1 MLQPRGRRAT
11 RLVVLAAGAAVLLS
25 GCSSEVQRGFLPGYD
40 DGPVTNQTDRIT
52 SLWTGSWIAALAVGL
67 ITWGLIIWS
76 VIVYRKRKDDD
87 TLPVQTRYH
96 VPLEIMYVVLPIFMV
111 GGLYF
116 FTARDMSEIQD
127 TSATPDVTIEV
138 IGQRWSWTF
147 NYLDSDVWDAGEH
160 VAEPGSVQLGDPE
173 LPTLYLP
180 EGERVELVLESR
192 DVIHSFWVPA
202 FLYKKD
208 MIPGRTNTFQIVP
221 ERAGMYLGKCAELC
235 GENHAGMLFQVSVV
249 SPEEYEAHMAD
260 LAASGQTGRLGT
272 ELDPHDPNAVVT
284 SEEG

>member
-1 MLQPRGRRAT
+1 M
-11 RLVVLAAGAAVLLS
+11 AAGAAILLS
-25 GCSSEVQRGFLPGYD
+25 GCSAEAQRGFLPGYD
-40 DGPVTNQTDRIT
+40 DGQVTNQTERIT
-52 SLWTGSWIAALAVGL
+52 NLWTGSWVAALAVGL

-111 GGLYF
+111 GGLYYW
-116 FTARDMSEIQD
+116 TARDMSEIQD
-127 TSATPDVTIEV
+127 TSQTPDVTIEV
-138 IGQRWSWTF
+138 VGKRWSWDF
-147 NYLDSDVWDAGEH
+147 NYLDSGVWESGEH
-160 VAEPGSVQLGDPE
+160 VAEPGTVELGDPE

-180 EGERVELVLESR
+180 VGERVELVMHSR

-221 ERAGMYLGKCAELC
+221 EREGMYLGKCAELC
-235 GENHAGMLFQVSVV
+235 GEFHAGMLFQVAVV
-249 SPEEYEAHMAD
+249 SPEEYQAEMD
-260 LAASGQTGRLGT
+260 RLAAAGQTGALDSD
-272 ELDPHDPNAVVT
+272 LDPVPAAGVLNDTALMN
-284 SEEG
+284 EEEQEG